1 MYLVRKIKKDL
12 TVWSDKLKEF
22 TLYEE
27 AKVREV
33 AKIICSQL
41 ESVDEGKM
49 KIVKEK
55 YSDEK
60 YCAVG
65 NIRVQR
71 VQRSKTRVY
80 WLINII
86 HILWADSLRRLQ
98 PRIILYFF
106 RSWRCSWSCNGFL
119 SCSFPLFIR
128 LRHKKQCRFPL
139 YRWVN
144 CPICK
149 LMKLF
154 PQFRRLLK
162 TSRLNNQSQT
172 VQSHL
177 THCISRCL
185 YFQLSL
191 PNRSATCKICWVCLS
206 ANPTL
211 SLKNHLNT
219 ILSSH

>member
-1 MYLVRKIKKDL
+1 MELSLYNLHIQKLKNSLIAASVMYLVRKIKKDL

-80 WLINII
+80 
-86 HILWADSLRRLQ
+86 
-98 PRIILYFF
+98 
-106 RSWRCSWSCNGFL
+106 
-119 SCSFPLFIR
+119 
-128 LRHKKQCRFPL
+128 
-139 YRWVN
+139 
-144 CPICK
+144 
-149 LMKLF
+149 
-154 PQFRRLLK
+154 
-162 TSRLNNQSQT
+162 
-172 VQSHL
+172 
-177 THCISRCL
+177 
-185 YFQLSL
+185 
-191 PNRSATCKICWVCLS
+191 
-206 ANPTL
+206 
-211 SLKNHLNT
+211 
-219 ILSSH
+219 